1 MLSCTRGLFGL
12 SNAYPIQGGL
22 TNYPHHYTTHPEGVN
37 MNVWPEQTIL
47 SSDPH
52 LVVKTSAKL

>member
-12 SNAYPIQGGL
+12 SNAYLIQGQGGL

-37 MNVWPEQTIL
+37 INVWPEQTI
-47 SSDPH
+47 
-52 LVVKTSAKL
+52 

>member
-12 SNAYPIQGGL
+12 SNAYLIQGGL

-37 MNVWPEQTIL
+37 MNVWPEQT
-47 SSDPH
+47 
-52 LVVKTSAKL
+52 V